1 MSYNSKLEFIEKPS
15 CLTNNIPLLVMLHGY
30 GSDENDLF
38 AFANELPDE
47 YHIISLKAPFPMQPY
62 GNAWYTINFDNEKGK
77 WNNIPQ
83 AKTSVELVLEFI
95 KAVVSKLNI
104 DENNISLL
112 GFSQGTI
119 LSYAIALNY
128 PSMIK
133 NIVGLSGYLDQ
144 EMIYNNSSQDELKNI
159 SCYVSHGEQDQV
171 IPLDWAQN
179 SCETLLLKGLNIN
192 FHTYPVGHGV
202 SQKNFYDLREWL
214 LKH

>member
-1 MSYNSKLEFIEKPS
+1 MVL
-15 CLTNNIPLLVMLHGY
+15 GY
-30 GSDENDLF
+30 VH
-38 AFANELPDE
+38 PDE
-47 YHIISLKAPFPMQPY
+47 YQIISLKAPFPVQPY
-62 GNAWYTINFDNEKGK
+62 GNAWYAINFDNEKGK

-83 AKTSVELVLEFI
+83 AKASVELVLEFI
-95 KAVVSKLNI
+95 KAVVSKLDI
-104 DENNISLL
+104 DENNITLL

-133 NIVGLSGYLDQ
+133 NIIGLSGYLEQ
-144 EMIYNNSSQDELKNI
+144 EMIYNNYYKDELKNI
-159 SCYVSHGEQDQV
+159 SCYASHGEQDQI
-171 IPLDWAQN
+171 IPMDWAQN
-179 SCETLLLKGLNIN
+179 SYETLLLKGLNIN